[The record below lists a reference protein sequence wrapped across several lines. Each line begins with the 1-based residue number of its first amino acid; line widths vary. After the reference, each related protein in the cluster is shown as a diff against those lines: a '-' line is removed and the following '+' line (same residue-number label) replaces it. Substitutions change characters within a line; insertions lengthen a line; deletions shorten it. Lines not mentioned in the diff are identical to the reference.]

1 MDTSQL
7 PRKWY
12 KKKRY
17 WGVFLLLIW
26 LVFAY
31 SEGPQMRYQPEVL
44 QQALVEVGQN
54 NVNFHQKQVDGRT
67 VNYLSIIKNDSFPIV
82 VFAHGS
88 PGSLADYERYLG
100 DTAFGKNL
108 NFIAIDRPGF
118 GYSNFGHADG
128 SLQYHADALA
138 AVVEDFPKVP
148 KIAVGHSMGGPVIA
162 KAAMAYPEHFKGLVF
177 VAPSVSPALEPA
189 TWWRKML
196 NIPPIR
202 WLAPPAFRVC
212 NQEIIPLRGE
222 LEIMESDWEDL
233 KIPVTV
239 VQGEMDPLV
248 PAGNANFIADKM
260 INGMK
265 TKVVMLEGKDHFI
278 LWSEVPMIKT
288 EILEVVEMVKTMQ
301 APQTDAN

>member
-1 MDTSQL
+1 MNR
-7 PRKWY
+7 PNPARKWY

-17 WGVFLLLIW
+17 LGAALLVIW

-31 SEGPQMRYQPEVL
+31 SEGPKMRYEQNSL
-44 QQALVEVGQN
+44 KQQLLELGQE
-54 NVNFHQKQVDGRT
+54 NVHFHQKQVDGRT
-67 VNYLSIIKNDSFPIV
+67 VNYLSIIKNDTLPIV

-88 PGSLADYERYLG
+88 PGSLSDYEPYLQ
-100 DTAFGKNL
+100 DTVFGKDL

-118 GYSNFGHADG
+118 GYSNFGQAEG
-128 SLQYHADALA
+128 SLQYHADAMA
-138 AVVEDFPKVP
+138 AVVEDYPDAP

-162 KAAMAYPEHFKGLVF
+162 KAAMEYPAHFRGLVF

-189 TWWRKML
+189 TWWRKLL

-222 LEIMESDWEDL
+222 LEIMENDWKDL

-239 VQGEMDPLV
+239 VQGEMDRLV
-248 PAGNANFIADKM
+248 PAGNADFIQDKM

-265 TKVVMLEGKDHFI
+265 TKVVMLKGKDHFI

-288 EILEVVEMVKTMQ
+288 EILEVVEMVQ
-301 APQTDAN
+301 SHQPSN